1 MENKITVE
9 NIIEL
14 YDPAYEGKD
23 VVIIEDDMSSLV
35 ATGSLMLWEIKD
47 IPIVGIGVSDRGDIK
62 LWLDSQALK
71 EQWER
76 ATT

>member
-1 MENKITVE
+1 MKNKITVE

-35 ATGSLMLWEIKD
+35 TTGSLMLWEIKD
-47 IPIVGIGVSDRGDIK
+47 IPIVGIGAGDRGDIK